1 MQVKPN
7 KQLDYVVTSSM
18 QTPYILTYSKTITN
32 EMHATASRR
41 FYSVYD
47 DNNQL
52 VLHTSNKS
60 LALHT
65 LNSVLA
71 SSSEA
76 TSV

>member
-1 MQVKPN
+1 
-7 KQLDYVVTSSM
+7 
-18 QTPYILTYSKTITN
+18 
-32 EMHATASRR
+32 MHATASRR

>member
-1 MQVKPN
+1 MQE
-7 KQLDYVVTSSM
+7 
-18 QTPYILTYSKTITN
+18 PYILAYSKTTVN

-65 LNSVLA
+65 LNSIL
-71 SSSEA
+71 EA
-76 TSV
+76 DSNKDNK